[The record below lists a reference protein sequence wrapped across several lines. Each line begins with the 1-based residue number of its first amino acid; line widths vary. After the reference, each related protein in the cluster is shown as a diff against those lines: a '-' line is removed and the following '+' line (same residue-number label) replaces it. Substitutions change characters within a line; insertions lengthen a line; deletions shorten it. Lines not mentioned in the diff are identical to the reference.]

1 MARTAEKVE
10 DLIRENP
17 EFEGV
22 LGDLLDRED
31 ELRWR
36 DVKGDLTSGQ
46 WGRLLQKDIL
56 VEAEDGFEF
65 ADREAIEEALG
76 RTDDIE
82 IDLDL
87 DTDVDVD
94 EEGTSWSI
102 YDKAAAVGALG
113 MFAGYSIGSV
123 REVVGQILD
132 LFLGPLD
139 AILPFFAVIMVLAVM
154 TGLWSTILQ
163 NELMDMDRMGAYQN
177 RMKEIQEKQKLAK
190 ERGDDEALE
199 AIREEQ
205 MDAMGDQLGMF
216 KEQFRPM
223 VWIMLITIPV
233 FLWMYWKILPQTTG
247 TIVDPA
253 GVAIVLPLVGEVDSW
268 TAGVV
273 GPLQAWILWYILT
286 SISFSQILRKS
297 LNMQTTP
304 S

>member
-1 MARTAEKVE
+1 MARTADKVE
-10 DLIRENP
+10 DLIRESP
-17 EFEGV
+17 EYEDV
-22 LGDLLDRED
+22 LGELLDRNG

-65 ADREAIEEALG
+65 ADRGAVEEVLG
-76 RTDDIE
+76 RSDEIE
-82 IDLDL
+82 IDADA
-87 DTDVDVD
+87 DVDD
-94 EEGTSWSI
+94 EGTSWSV
-102 YDKAAAVGALG
+102 YDKAAAVGSLG

-123 REVVGQILD
+123 REIVGQILD
-132 LFLGPLD
+132 VFLGPLD
-139 AILPFFAVIMVLAVM
+139 AVLPFFAVIMVLAVL

-163 NELMDMDRMGAYQN
+163 NELMDMERMGAYQS
-177 RMKEIQEKQKLAK
+177 RMKEIQEKQKKAR

-199 AIREEQ
+199 KIREEQ
-205 MDAMGDQLGMF
+205 MDAMGDQMGMF

-253 GVAIVLPLVGEVDSW
+253 GLTVVLPLIGEVDSW

-286 SISFSQILRKS
+286 SISFSQIIRKS
-297 LNMQTTP
+297 LNIQTTP
-304 S
+304 G